1 MNSLFSRSQR
11 SSLIAKGW
19 WNRLK
24 TWLYHVNDFILLL
37 LLSLLTE
44 RDDLVAIAIFLA
56 TGYIGVFL
64 IHKFM
69 NKKTTG
75 FVILF
80 ITQIIGCSFL
90 LPFSLFGTI
99 MLPLFFFI
107 VHVVGPGYPVQKS
120 LGGIVWFSISAIF
133 YAPFPPLW
141 KLLLLV
147 IHIMITFWLT
157 GANRNQQLLRFIS
170 IITIGVMS
178 IVLVLV
184 FPFIRLI
191 FSFITEV
198 VALGVGYV
206 INPFL
211 IAAELKDTEGVWAS
225 KGHLLKPKIEDNG
238 EKLPDFD
245 PTLINS
251 ITIIA
256 CTAIAIYVVWK
267 IVKKRKQF
275 SLPNMPAFESTI
287 ITNKEGTNQN
297 RFKRNKPPHNEI
309 RKEIF
314 KLESKLTP
322 PLNRKRG
329 ETVEAWLERIN
340 DEEDVNI
347 QSDIIIDA
355 YNTVRYSNGKSI
367 VLLHEFKEEIH
378 KLYAYQKSL
387 KKRKK

>member
-1 MNSLFSRSQR
+1 M
-11 SSLIAKGW
+11 
-19 WNRLK
+19 K

-44 RDDLVAIAIFLA
+44 RDDLVAITIFLA
-56 TGYIGVFL
+56 TGYVGVFL
-64 IHKFM
+64 IHKFTK
-69 NKKTTG
+69 KKTTG

-80 ITQIIGCSFL
+80 ITQIIGCAFL
-90 LPFSLFGTI
+90 LTFSLFSTI

-120 LGGIVWFSISAIF
+120 LGGIIWFVFSAIF

-147 IHIMITFWLT
+147 LHIMVTFWLT
-157 GANRNQQLLRFIS
+157 GSNRNQQLLRFTS

-178 IVLVLV
+178 IILVQV

-191 FSFITEV
+191 FSYIIET
-198 VALGVGYV
+198 VALGFGYA
-206 INPFL
+206 INPLFS
-211 IAAELKDTEGVWAS
+211 AAALNETDDFWSNKGNLKDPTIKDELEP
-225 KGHLLKPKIEDNG
+225 HP
-238 EKLPDFD
+238 FD

-251 ITIIA
+251 ITILV
-256 CTAIAIYVVWK
+256 CTVIAIYVVWK
-267 IVKKRKQF
+267 IIKKRKHL

-287 ITNKEGTNQN
+287 ITDKEGMSQN

-355 YNTVRYSNGKSI
+355 YNTVRYSNGEST

-378 KLYAYQKSL
+378 KLYAYQKHL

>member
-1 MNSLFSRSQR
+1 M
-11 SSLIAKGW
+11 
-19 WNRLK
+19 K

-44 RDDLVAIAIFLA
+44 RDELVAVAIFLA

-64 IHKFM
+64 IHTFM
-69 NKKTTG
+69 KKKTTG
-75 FVILF
+75 FVMLLM
-80 ITQIIGCSFL
+80 TQIIGCFIF
-90 LPFSLFGTI
+90 LPFSLFSTI

-120 LGGIVWFSISAIF
+120 LGGIVWFGISAIF

-147 IHIMITFWLT
+147 LHIMITFWLT
-157 GANRNQQLLRFIS
+157 GANRNQQLLRFAS
-170 IITIGVMS
+170 IITIVVMS
-178 IVLVLV
+178 TILVLV

-191 FSFITEV
+191 FSLMTEV

-225 KGHLLKPKIEDNG
+225 KGHLLKPQIEDG
-238 EKLPDFD
+238 KTPPDFD

-251 ITIIA
+251 MTIIA
-256 CTAIAIYVVWK
+256 CAAIAIYVVWK
-267 IVKKRKQF
+267 IIKRRKQF
-275 SLPNMPAFESTI
+275 SLPNMPVFESTI
-287 ITNKEGTNQN
+287 ITDKEGMSQK
-297 RFKRNKPPHNEI
+297 RLKRNKPPQNEI

-314 KLESKLTP
+314 KLESKLIP
-322 PLNRKRG
+322 PLNRNRG
-329 ETVEAWLERIN
+329 EPIEAWLERIN
-340 DEEDVNI
+340 SEEDVNI
-347 QSDIIIDA
+347 ESHIIIDA
-355 YNTVRYSNGKSI
+355 YNTVRYSNEENT
-367 VLLHEFKEEIH
+367 VQLHEFKEEIN

>member
-1 MNSLFSRSQR
+1 M
-11 SSLIAKGW
+11 
-19 WNRLK
+19 K
-24 TWLYHVNDFILLL
+24 TWLYHINDFLLLL

-44 RDDLVAIAIFLA
+44 RDELVAIAIFLT

-64 IHKFM
+64 IYKFM
-69 NKKTTG
+69 KKRTTG
-75 FVILF
+75 FVILL
-80 ITQIIGCSFL
+80 ITQIIGCSFF

-107 VHVVGPGYPVQKS
+107 VHVIGPGYQVQKS
-120 LGGIVWFSISAIF
+120 LGGIVWFGVSAIF
-133 YAPFPPLW
+133 YAPFPTFG

-157 GANRNQQLLRFIS
+157 GANRTQQVLRFTS

-178 IVLVLV
+178 ILIVQV

-191 FSFITEV
+191 FSYIIEA
-198 VALGVGYV
+198 VALGFGYA
-206 INPFL
+206 INPLFS
-211 IAAELKDTEGVWAS
+211 AAALKETDDFWSNKGNLKDPTIKDELEPRS
-225 KGHLLKPKIEDNG
+225 
-238 EKLPDFD
+238 FD

-256 CTAIAIYVVWK
+256 CTTIAIYVVWK

-275 SLPNMPAFESTI
+275 SLPNMPVFESTI
-287 ITNKEGTNQN
+287 ITDKEGMSQQ
-297 RFKRNKPPHNEI
+297 RFKGNKPPRNEI

-314 KLESKLTP
+314 KLESKLIP
-322 PLNRKRG
+322 PLNRNRG
-329 ETVEAWLERIN
+329 ETIEAWLGRIN
-340 DEEDVNI
+340 SEEDVNI
-347 QSDIIIDA
+347 ESHIIINA
-355 YNTVRYSNGKSI
+355 YNTVRYSNEENT

-378 KLYAYQKSL
+378 KLYMYQKSL

>member
-1 MNSLFSRSQR
+1 M
-11 SSLIAKGW
+11 
-19 WNRLK
+19 K
-24 TWLYHVNDFILLL
+24 TWLYHINDFLLLL

-44 RDDLVAIAIFLA
+44 RDELVAVVIFLA

-69 NKKTTG
+69 KKKTTG
-75 FVILF
+75 FVILLM
-80 ITQIIGCSFL
+80 TQIISCSFL

-107 VHVVGPGYPVQKS
+107 VHVIGPGYPVQKS
-120 LGGIVWFSISAIF
+120 LGGIVWFGISAIF
-133 YAPFPPLW
+133 YAPFPPLG

-157 GANRNQQLLRFIS
+157 GANRNQQLLRFTS

-178 IVLVLV
+178 ILIVQI
-184 FPFIRLI
+184 FPFVRVI

-198 VALGVGYV
+198 VALGVGYI

-211 IAAELKDTEGVWAS
+211 TAAELKDTEGVWVS
-225 KGHLLKPKIEDNG
+225 NGHLLKPRIEDNG
-238 EKLPDFD
+238 ETPPDFD

-256 CTAIAIYVVWK
+256 CAAIAIYVVWK

-287 ITNKEGTNQN
+287 ITDKEGMSQKHL
-297 RFKRNKPPHNEI
+297 KRNKPPHNEI

-322 PLNRKRG
+322 PLNRNRG
-329 ETVEAWLERIN
+329 ETVEAWIGRIN
-340 DEEDVNI
+340 SEEDVNI
-347 QSDIIIDA
+347 ESHIIINA
-355 YNTVRYSNGKSI
+355 YNAVRYSNEENA
-367 VLLHEFKEEIH
+367 VLLQEFKEEVH
-378 KLYAYQKSL
+378 KLHLYQKSL

>member
-1 MNSLFSRSQR
+1 M
-11 SSLIAKGW
+11 KGW
-19 WNRLK
+19 WNQLK
-24 TWLYHVNDFILLL
+24 TWLYHIHDFILLL

-44 RDDLVAIAIFLA
+44 RDELISIAIFLT

-69 NKKTTG
+69 QKKTTG
-75 FVILF
+75 FVILLVL
-80 ITQIIGCSFL
+80 QIVLFSLF

-99 MLPLFFFI
+99 ILPLFFFI

-120 LGGIVWFSISAIF
+120 LGGIVWFFVSAIF

-141 KLLLLV
+141 KLLMLAL
-147 IHIMITFWLT
+147 HLMITFWLT
-157 GANRNQQLLRFIS
+157 GANRKQQLLRFSS
-170 IITIGVMS
+170 IITIGLMS
-178 IVLVLV
+178 ILIVQV

-191 FSFITEV
+191 FGFITEV
-198 VALGVGYV
+198 VALGVGYALM
-206 INPFL
+206 PL
-211 IAAELKDTEGVWAS
+211 IKAAELKDTEDVWAN
-225 KGHLLKPKIEDNG
+225 KGHLLKPKIEDG
-238 EKLPDFD
+238 KKIPDFD
-245 PTLINS
+245 PILINS
-251 ITIIA
+251 TTIIV

-267 IVKKRKQF
+267 IVKKRKHL

-287 ITNKEGTNQN
+287 ITDKEGMSQN

-355 YNTVRYSNGKSI
+355 YNTVRYSNSANT

>member
-1 MNSLFSRSQR
+1 M
-11 SSLIAKGW
+11 
-19 WNRLK
+19 K

-44 RDDLVAIAIFLA
+44 RDELVAITIFLA
-56 TGYIGVFL
+56 TGYMGVLL
-64 IHKFM
+64 IYKLM
-69 NKKTTG
+69 KKKTTG
-75 FVILF
+75 FVILLL
-80 ITQIIGCSFL
+80 TQIIGCSIF
-90 LPFSLFGTI
+90 LPFSLFSTI

-120 LGGIVWFSISAIF
+120 LGGIVWFGISAIF

-147 IHIMITFWLT
+147 LHIMITFWLT
-157 GANRNQQLLRFIS
+157 GANRNQQLLRFAS
-170 IITIGVMS
+170 IITIVVMS
-178 IVLVLV
+178 TILVLV

-191 FSFITEV
+191 FSFMTEV

-225 KGHLLKPKIEDNG
+225 KGHLLKPQIEDG
-238 EKLPDFD
+238 KTPPDFD

-251 ITIIA
+251 MTIIA
-256 CTAIAIYVVWK
+256 CAAIAIYVVWK
-267 IVKKRKQF
+267 IIKRRKQF
-275 SLPNMPAFESTI
+275 SLPNMPVFESTI
-287 ITNKEGTNQN
+287 ITDKEGMSQK
-297 RFKRNKPPHNEI
+297 RLKRNKPPQNEI

-314 KLESKLTP
+314 KLESKLIP
-322 PLNRKRG
+322 PLNRNRG
-329 ETVEAWLERIN
+329 EPIEAWLERIN
-340 DEEDVNI
+340 SEEDVNI
-347 QSDIIIDA
+347 ESHIIIDA
-355 YNTVRYSNGKSI
+355 YNTVRYSNEENT
-367 VLLHEFKEEIH
+367 VQLHEFKEEIN

>member
-1 MNSLFSRSQR
+1 M
-11 SSLIAKGW
+11 
-19 WNRLK
+19 K
-24 TWLYHVNDFILLL
+24 TLLYYINDFLLLL

-44 RDDLVAIAIFLA
+44 RDELVAIAIFLT

-69 NKKTTG
+69 KKRTTG
-75 FVILF
+75 FVILL
-80 ITQIIGCSFL
+80 ITQIVGCSFF

-107 VHVVGPGYPVQKS
+107 VHIVGPGYQVQKS
-120 LGGIVWFSISAIF
+120 LGGIVWFGVSAIF
-133 YAPFPPLW
+133 YAPFPTLG

-157 GANRNQQLLRFIS
+157 GANRNQQVLRFTS

-178 IVLVLV
+178 IVLIQV
-184 FPFIRLI
+184 FPFIRLV
-191 FSFITEV
+191 FSFIIEA
-198 VALGVGYV
+198 VALGFGYA
-206 INPFL
+206 INPLFS
-211 IAAELKDTEGVWAS
+211 AAALKETDDFWS
-225 KGHLLKPKIEDNG
+225 NKGNLNDPTIKDGLEPR
-238 EKLPDFD
+238 PFD

-275 SLPNMPAFESTI
+275 SLPNMPVFESTI
-287 ITNKEGTNQN
+287 ITDKEGMSQQ
-297 RFKRNKPPHNEI
+297 RLKRNKPPHNEI

-314 KLESKLTP
+314 KLESKLIP
-322 PLNRKRG
+322 PLNRNRG
-329 ETVEAWLERIN
+329 ETVEAWLGRIN
-340 DEEDVNI
+340 SEEDVNI
-347 QSDIIIDA
+347 ESHIIINA
-355 YNTVRYSNGKSI
+355 YNTVRYSNEENT

-378 KLYAYQKSL
+378 KLYMYQKSL